1 MSELLLKRW
10 NNLLQLSAAGDRSMP
25 KQVVEALHPTLSF
38 KKTTFV
44 RPTRTNYAEQDSDFN
59 VSPVQIT
66 EISMYE
72 MLGGALVTGV
82 GLLTKLVTALQALGL
97 TVRFVDLSPPRDRPD
112 CYVPDWD
119 SLFRNMPTLRPKQV
133 EALQKVVAAERG
145 VLTAAT
151 GFGKSFLV
159 EGFCHLYPGAKIHYV
174 VPQRDVAK
182 KVYAT
187 LVSKFAGVGFYGAG
201 NKLAGERITV
211 FTAGSRHYTD
221 GDADILLLDEVHEMM
236 TDRVAKDL
244 VSSWPSARI
253 FGLTATP
260 SSRSDGA
267 DAQLELFCGPEIFRL
282 TYREAVELN
291 LVVPIRVR
299 WINVRITPDP
309 VAACAPSAKMR
320 HGVWRNN
327 ARNAI
332 IAADVRA
339 NYPEPS
345 TQILVLCATV
355 DHAIHLW
362 QHLREFSLCFSNVEK
377 LSTLWYIERKLLP
390 HGFETVTPAVREAM
404 RQRFAAGTLKRV
416 IATDV
421 WMTGV
426 DFTPLQVLYRVDAR
440 ASAIKD
446 AQGPGRVSRLHDG
459 KLYGEV
465 VDCYDSFNPGFRRR
479 SDTRRRNYAS
489 FGWTQTF
496 EW

>member
-1 MSELLLKRW
+1 
-10 NNLLQLSAAGDRSMP
+10 MP
-25 KQVVEALHPTLSF
+25 LPDQVVAALHPKLSF

-44 RPTRTNYAEQDSDFN
+44 RPTHTNYAEQDSDFN

-66 EISMYE
+66 EVSMYE
-72 MLGGALVTGV
+72 MIGGALVTGV
-82 GLLTKLVTALQALGL
+82 GLLTKLVMSLHAVGL
-97 TVRFVDLSPPRDRPD
+97 TVRFVDISPPRDRPD
-112 CYVPDWD
+112 CYVPDWNN
-119 SLFRNMPTLRPKQV
+119 LFANMPMLRPKQI
-133 EALQKVVAAERG
+133 EALQRAVASEHG
-145 VLTAAT
+145 VIAAAT

-159 EGFCHLYPGAKIHYV
+159 EAFCHLYPRAKVHYV

-187 LVSKFAGVGFYGAG
+187 LVSKFAGVGFYGAN

-221 GDADILLLDEVHEMM
+221 GDADLLLLDEVHEMM
-236 TDRVAKDL
+236 TDNVAKDL
-244 VSSWPSARI
+244 VSFWPRSRI

-260 SSRSDGA
+260 SSRADGA

-282 TYREAVELN
+282 TYSEAVELG

-299 WINVRITPDP
+299 WINVRVTPNP
-309 VAACAPSAKMR
+309 VAACAQSVKMR
-320 HGVWRNN
+320 HGVWRNTV
-327 ARNAI
+327 RNAT
-332 IAADVRA
+332 IAADVRE
-339 NYPEPS
+339 NYKDPD
-345 TQILVLCATV
+345 TQILILCATV

-377 LSTLWYIERKLLP
+377 LSTQWYISQNLLP
-390 HGFETVTPAVREAM
+390 HGFETVTPAVRESM
-404 RQRFAAGTLKRV
+404 RKRFAEGSLKRV

-426 DFTPLQVLYRVDAR
+426 DFTPLQVLYRVDGR

-459 KLYGEV
+459 KLFGEV
-465 VDCYDSFNPGFRRR
+465 VDCYDTFDPGFRRR